1 MSHRKQKRRQTTPG
15 LRRYK
20 ITNDSG
26 IGTYLKEIGK
36 TRLLT
41 PEEERELAHKVRE
54 GDPQARDLMTRA
66 NLRLV
71 VAIAKGYTGR
81 GLSFMDLIEEGNL
94 GLLRAV
100 EAYDPEKGVKFS
112 TYAAWWIKQAIKRA
126 LLTKV
131 KTIRIPAYMVEIIA
145 RLKTAS
151 AELGAKLGRQPT
163 VTEVAKSMKLHLTR
177 INLIRKALAISS
189 YGEARLSPEAL
200 SPLVET
206 LANQKTRPPV
216 EEMFEKAQI
225 ELLERLLN
233 SIDQREAL
241 VLRLRY
247 GLSESGPLTLRE
259 IGERL
264 NLTRERI
271 RQIENEALGKL
282 NTLLTAEESIQDEIP

>member
-1 MSHRKQKRRQTTPG
+1 
-15 LRRYK
+15 
-20 ITNDSG
+20 
-26 IGTYLKEIGK
+26 
-36 TRLLT
+36 
-41 PEEERELAHKVRE
+41 
-54 GDPQARDLMTRA
+54 MTRA

-100 EAYDPEKGVKFS
+100 EAFDPEKKVKFS

-151 AELGAKLGRQPT
+151 AELEAKLGRQPT
-163 VTEVAKSMKLHLTR
+163 VTEVAQDMKFHPAR
-177 INLIRKALAISS
+177 INLIRKALALSS
-189 YGEARLSPEAL
+189 YSETRLSPEAL

-206 LANQKTRPPV
+206 LANQKARPPI
-216 EEMFEKAQI
+216 EELFEKAQI
-225 ELLERLLN
+225 ELLEKLLN
-233 SIDQREAL
+233 SIDEREAL

-271 RQIENEALGKL
+271 RQIENEALRKL
-282 NTLLTAEESIQDEIP
+282 NALLASE

>member
-1 MSHRKQKRRQTTPG
+1 MSHRKEKRRQKNPG

-26 IGTYLKEIGK
+26 LQTYLREIDK
-36 TRLLT
+36 TALLR
-41 PEEERELAHKVRE
+41 PEEERELAHRVRQ
-54 GDPQARDLMTRA
+54 GDLQARDLMTRA

-100 EAYDPEKGVKFS
+100 EAYDPERGVKFS
-112 TYAAWWIKQAIKRA
+112 TYGAWWIKQAIKRA

-151 AELGAKLGRQPT
+151 AELATKLGRQPT
-163 VTEVAKSMKLHLTR
+163 VMEVAQGMKLHPAR
-177 INLIRKALAISS
+177 INLIRKALAASF
-189 YGEARLSPEAL
+189 YGEKRPTPEAL

-206 LANQKTRPPV
+206 LANQKARPPV
-216 EEMFEKAQI
+216 EEVFEKSQI

-233 SIDQREAL
+233 SIDEREAL

-247 GLSESGPLTLRE
+247 GLSENGALTLRE

-271 RQIENEALGKL
+271 RQIENEALRKL
-282 NTLLTAEESIQDEIP
+282 NALLTVEEGS

>member
-1 MSHRKQKRRQTTPG
+1 
-15 LRRYK
+15 
-20 ITNDSG
+20 
-26 IGTYLKEIGK
+26 
-36 TRLLT
+36 
-41 PEEERELAHKVRE
+41 
-54 GDPQARDLMTRA
+54 MTRA

-100 EAYDPEKGVKFS
+100 EGYDPGKNVKFS

-126 LLTKV
+126 LITKV

-151 AELGAKLGRQPT
+151 AELAAKLGRQPT
-163 VTEVAKSMKLHLTR
+163 VMEVAQGLKLHPAR
-177 INLIRKALAISS
+177 INLIRRALAVSS
-189 YGEARLSPEAL
+189 YGEARLSPGGL
-200 SPLVET
+200 PPLVET
-206 LANQKTRPPV
+206 LANQKARPPT
-216 EEMFEKAQI
+216 EEILEKSQI

-233 SIDQREAL
+233 SIDEREAL

-247 GLSESGPLTLRE
+247 GLSENGPLTLRE

-271 RQIENEALGKL
+271 RQIENEALRKL
-282 NTLLTAEESIQDEIP
+282 NALLSAEEGSQA